1 MDQQER
7 RRIIIEYITN
17 NPGCNKQKVVK
28 ALEPRLSRVP
38 ILNII
43 QELEEDGIVKQVIEK
58 ENRREHKLYVNTGNI
73 LVSVENE
80 LKEFEEAFF
89 SLLGSVKEKFDALYL
104 DVKSQQPTDPSKR
117 DLSKM
122 HPILNLISESFHIF
136 YDVVDIY
143 MIRSLMVWPKTIQD
157 KDILKKLYSTIFTKI
172 ADMQLHMSEILRTTM
187 AGDFHPIIQLFISG
201 KMYATKK
208 LMDHFE
214 AFKNCNME
222 KELEPV
228 LYSTWKIS
236 GEYKQMA
243 YPEPSLFKWAFNY
256 DTDDWKK
263 LIDLQRRHP
272 DQTYRNLV
280 NEQLKLGEQ

>member
-1 MDQQER
+1 MDQQEK

-28 ALEPRLSRVP
+28 SLEPRLSRVP

-43 QELEEDGIVKQVIEK
+43 QELDEDGIVYQVTEK
-58 ENRREHKLYVNTGNI
+58 ENSREHKLHVNAGNI

-89 SLLGSVKEKFDALYL
+89 SLLGKVKEKFDELYL
-104 DVKSQQPTDPSKR
+104 DVKAQQPTDPSKR

-136 YDVVDIY
+136 YDVVDVY

-157 KDILKKLYSTIFTKI
+157 KDILKKLYFTIFTKI

-187 AGDFHPIIQLFISG
+187 AGDFNPIIQLFISG
-201 KMYATKK
+201 GKLYATKK

-214 AFKNCNME
+214 AFRNCNME

-228 LYSTWKIS
+228 LYSTWNIT

-243 YPEPSLFKWAFNY
+243 YPEPFLFKWAFNY

-263 LIDLQRRHP
+263 LIELQRRHP
-272 DQTYRNLV
+272 EQTYRNSI
-280 NEQLKLGEQ
+280 NQQLKQD